1 MSKQKTR
8 FDGLDV
14 LAMTSYLQNTILG
27 YKVVNIYDGLS
38 GKDVLLF
45 KLASTGTANGNNLT
59 SSDKASDKNDN
70 NKYGSNKQMLLLE
83 SGIRFHLTSHESN
96 SQQQPGQ
103 FAMKLRK
110 HIRGS
115 RLEGVRQLGN
125 LDRVVDF
132 RFGSGDRAHHI
143 ILELYASGNVILTD
157 SKFEILGLLRTHNY
171 EQQKGKS
178 NATVDSD
185 VRNDRVRVAVH
196 EIYPVT
202 FATSMSAIDEEKA
215 ETICD
220 MDVKAFMQWIKQEI
234 DTHEETI
241 ASRRQQPDVINK
253 GKKKKKK
260 SDGNVLTLKSLILK
274 KSSGINYFGPALIE
288 HCILRS
294 KLDPNMMLSTSNP
307 LDQSNMSNLL
317 SILQNEAPLKLSTL
331 ENQVDSSSEKAGG
344 YILYEPK
351 EVTEEIK
358 TSGPCNHSDKAFKNF
373 QPHLLQQHQQNLI
386 E

>member
-27 YKVVNIYDGLS
+27 YKVVNIYDGSS

-143 ILELYASGNVILTD
+143 ILELYA
-157 SKFEILGLLRTHNY
+157 
-171 EQQKGKS
+171 
-178 NATVDSD
+178 
-185 VRNDRVRVAVH
+185 
-196 EIYPVT
+196 
-202 FATSMSAIDEEKA
+202 
-215 ETICD
+215 
-220 MDVKAFMQWIKQEI
+220 
-234 DTHEETI
+234 
-241 ASRRQQPDVINK
+241 
-253 GKKKKKK
+253 
-260 SDGNVLTLKSLILK
+260 
-274 KSSGINYFGPALIE
+274 
-288 HCILRS
+288 
-294 KLDPNMMLSTSNP
+294 
-307 LDQSNMSNLL
+307 
-317 SILQNEAPLKLSTL
+317 PLK
-331 ENQVDSSSEKAGG
+331 A
-344 YILYEPK
+344 
-351 EVTEEIK
+351 
-358 TSGPCNHSDKAFKNF
+358 
-373 QPHLLQQHQQNLI
+373 
-386 E
+386 